1 MNHVNS
7 RSLTCRPHGGK
18 DRLFDR
24 GVITWGA
31 ACRRLGGLA
40 LPVATSMLL
49 VACGEPGVDSSS
61 TPAGAD
67 PAGPAALIV
76 CDRQCLLDAADAYLA
91 ALVAHDPSLAPLAS
105 EAVFVENLVR
115 KQPGEGLWQTAV
127 DGPTAFSLLVPDEDR
142 QSLGFLGMLTRLAPP
157 QAPQGASAEQLAAA
171 AAQPPVEQP
180 VLAAFRLQFDES
192 GHIVEAEHLL
202 TPVREAQLVNLQTLR
217 PGLLTEIPME
227 QRLPHQRLLDIG
239 MSYYPAL
246 DDNDSDLTFF
256 APDCERHENGMI
268 TASAASAP
276 EVPAIPGTAAT
287 PRVARDCYAQIESGT
302 FQYIA
307 RIDNRRVFAADP
319 VTGLVMG
326 LSHFR
331 HPMDNLPYLVTNT
344 DGTQSERTA
353 ANFSFAPFDLP
364 AAHVY
369 KVGGDGL
376 IHEIEAMGFTT
387 TYNSPTGWE

>member
-1 MNHVNS
+1 MHHVIC
-7 RSLTCRPHGGK
+7 RSLICREHGVA
-18 DRLFDR
+18 DQHSDR
-24 GVITWGA
+24 GPIAAGA
-31 ACRRLGGLA
+31 DCKRPRGLA
-40 LPVATSMLL
+40 LSVATSLLL
-49 VACGEPGVDSSS
+49 VACGESAVDSAS
-61 TPAGAD
+61 TPAGAEA
-67 PAGPAALIV
+67 AGSAVLIA

-91 ALVAHDPSLAPLAS
+91 ALVTHDPSLAPLAS
-105 EAVFVENLVR
+105 DVVFVENLVR

-127 DGPTAFSLLVPDEDR
+127 DGPTAFSVLVPDEIR

-157 QAPQGASAEQLAAA
+157 QAPQGASPEQVAAA
-171 AAQPPVEQP
+171 AVQPPVEQP
-180 VLAAFRLQFDES
+180 VLAAFRLQFDAS

-202 TPVREAQLVNLQTLR
+202 TPVREAQLANLQTLR
-217 PGLLTEIPME
+217 PGILAEIPAE

-268 TASAASAP
+268 TASAVAAP
-276 EVPAIPGTAAT
+276 EAPAIPGTAAT

-364 AAHVY
+364 AAHIY